1 MNASARWLVWG
12 TSLRLRRA
20 AWERHRRLVRE
31 IAEYRTDAER
41 DDLFAAVE
49 RCPSPGRE
57 EIRRLLA
64 YAAARADLERTPLH
78 LRGGG
83 AAAGA

>member
-20 AWERHRRLVRE
+20 AWDRHRRLVRE
-31 IAEYRTDAER
+31 LAEYRTDAER
-41 DDLFAAVE
+41 DDLFAAIE
-49 RCPSPGRE
+49 RCPSAGRE

-64 YAAARADLERTPLH
+64 CAAVRAELERTPLH
-78 LRGGG
+78 LRHRS
-83 AAAGA
+83 A